1 MAKAY
6 RRRHG
11 LCAAGLRWQETT
23 MTSPT
28 QRSLAHLRKLYP
40 LVQVVEKWI
49 PQARKRVD
57 LYGII
62 DILCV
67 SDSEIVGVQ
76 ATSGTNVAARVS
88 KIAESPAT
96 PVLRKAGIRILVHG
110 WRKNA
115 AGRWTLRE
123 VDCS

>member
-1 MAKAY
+1 
-6 RRRHG
+6 
-11 LCAAGLRWQETT
+11 

-67 SDSEIVGVQ
+67 SDSEIAGVQ